1 MQVNWGLLQP
11 VDVGGMFDRGVQQG
25 RQQRI
30 ERETD
35 NALRAYAQNPDD
47 PNAVNAL
54 LRFNPQMGMQLQ
66 QQQADRQRQQ
76 QTRAQT
82 AGALGGN
89 MQDLFGLAQSD
100 PEQFARI
107 RPQIEQ
113 INRTIGQIAQAS
125 TTPEQW
131 DANVTRL
138 AEMYGEGFLRYR
150 GRFDLREVAIAQAG
164 EMQQFLESNRPRI
177 VPVAAGG
184 SVAAMDPDGSNMGY
198 IVSADRNAP
207 AYVPRSERPPAPATP
222 QAATAPQ
229 DLGNI
234 LTQARDAIRQG
245 ADPAAV
251 AERLRSL
258 GVDPTALDMGG
269 RMSRSQA
276 GAVLQS
282 MNGDRAQFD
291 RWVRDNNIQI
301 VE

>member
-107 RPQIEQ
+107 RPQVEAMS
-113 INRTIGQIAQAS
+113 RAIGQVARMSTDQAS
-125 TTPEQW
+125 W
-131 DANVTRL
+131 DANVRRL
-138 AEMYGEGFLRYR
+138 AEMYGEGFLRYV
-150 GRFDLREVAIAQAG
+150 GRFDLRDVAIAQSG
-164 EMQQFLESNRPRI
+164 QLNDWLSQNEPRVFSI
-177 VPVAAGG
+177 PDGG
-184 SVAAMDPDGSNMGY
+184 SVVGMDRTGTNVGYIAGGPAGAPAFVPALERTPTAAPQPAAQPPLTDEEGGQILQRSAQSGTISMTDAARMRAAMGPNGNSQFEDWIRRYNIRVIPD
-198 IVSADRNAP
+198 AAP
-207 AYVPRSERPPAPATP
+207 APPP
-222 QAATAPQ
+222 
-229 DLGNI
+229 GF
-234 LTQARDAIRQG
+234 
-245 ADPAAV
+245 V
-251 AERLRSL
+251 
-258 GVDPTALDMGG
+258 M
-269 RMSRSQA
+269 
-276 GAVLQS
+276 
-282 MNGDRAQFD
+282 
-291 RWVRDNNIQI
+291 DN
-301 VE
+301 